1 MEIIKL
7 LPTNVANQIA
17 AGEVIQRPSSII
29 KELLENSLDAKAN
42 NIQVYIKD
50 SGRTL
55 IHIIDNGVGMGKED
69 LKLSFKRH
77 ATSKI
82 KDTADLFSI
91 NTMGFRGEALASIAA
106 VSHIEAESKLTSN
119 MTGSRIKIEGGKIIK
134 QEECACGNGTA
145 MKIKN
150 LFYNVPARRKFLK
163 SDKVE
168 MHHITEEFIRI
179 ALANPKINMQ
189 LFHNKKEIYH
199 LTKDTFRKRII
210 RVFGNKKDETLV
222 PINEKTTLANIE
234 GFIGKPESAK
244 RTRGEQYFFVNKRFI
259 KNQYLNHSIKKAFE
273 ELIPDNYFPAY
284 FININIDANLI
295 DINIH
300 PNKTEIKFQNE
311 SEIYSIMRAT
321 IKRSL
326 GTYNIS
332 PSIDFSQEQSFN
344 ISYKQEKSQEIKQPQ
359 IKIDKTYN
367 PFKEASNINVKEEI
381 SIQKKLID
389 DLYINQVNQNKENIF
404 HISNQ
409 FITLVSSNGILL
421 INQRRAHQRI
431 LFEYF
436 YKILKE
442 NQGISQQLIFKRTID
457 ISKKDIS
464 IILALKSQLEKVG
477 FQFEKIEKESITI
490 KGIPPE
496 CKEENLEFVIQG
508 LIEQYKNYESLE
520 LEKTRELAKS
530 LANSLAIHE
539 KKSLKEEEILML
551 KKELLKCENPNICPS
566 GKKTMINLN
575 ALDIEKY
582 F

>member
-1 MEIIKL
+1 MEIIKI

-42 NIQVYIKD
+42 NIQVYIQD

-55 IHIIDNGVGMGKED
+55 IHIIDNGLGMGKED

-106 VSHIEAESKLTSN
+106 VSHVEAKSKLTSN

-134 QEECACGNGTA
+134 QEECACGDGTV

-168 MHHITEEFIRI
+168 MRHITEEFIRI

-332 PSIDFSQEQSFN
+332 PSINFSQEQSFN
-344 ISYKQEKSQEIKQPQ
+344 ISYTQEKSQEIKQPQ

-381 SIQKKLID
+381 SLQKKLID

-404 HISNQ
+404 HIGNQ
-409 FITLVSSNGILL
+409 FITLVSSRGILL

-464 IILALKSQLEKVG
+464 IIIALKSQLEKVG

-551 KKELLKCENPNICPS
+551 KKELLKCETPNTCPS